1 MRKLRLNS
9 RRWFALRLAIVSVLV
24 VLFVVL
30 GTSVSYFLISGAI
43 IVVFI
48 AVALTM
54 FEWEEEA
61 R

>member
-9 RRWFALRLAIVSVLV
+9 RRWFALRLAIALVLV
-24 VLFVVL
+24 VLFIVL

-48 AVALTM
+48 AFALTM